1 MADSACKLV
10 KQVCNKHLLLMKH
23 VTTSS
28 VKLIP
33 HDIISHHKL
42 KAMAMAHATMDHH
55 ARNYH

>member
-10 KQVCNKHLLLMKH
+10 KQVDNKHLLLMKH
-23 VTTSS
+23 VTTFS

-33 HDIISHHKL
+33 QDVINHRKL
-42 KAMAMAHATMDHH
+42 KALAVAHATMDHH